1 MPWRWARPFTIAL
14 TGSST
19 RCSPGSS
26 GEPAMTDL
34 HGQVA
39 LVTGASR
46 GIGQAIAIRLGQLG
60 ASVAVNYSRDA
71 AGASQTV
78 SSIEAAGSLAIGV
91 PADVSK
97 PAEVKTLFQACQ
109 ARFGG
114 VDIVVANAGVDE
126 PGGVIIDVTEA
137 DYDRMYAV
145 NARGAFF
152 TLQQAARSVRDGGSI
167 IYIGS
172 SSTLSPAAGF
182 GLYASSKL
190 APAVVV
196 RALAQEIGAPAR
208 QRPAS
213 PPGCRVARRPP
224 RPAHGRRDRQRPR
237 PVGRR
242 GRQRADHPRRP
253 GRGRPPSRQAGPLR
267 GQLRDRCRSRRHH
280 PQGTRPAQ
288 ARRSCG
294 SRADRPEAGRLASP
308 AGRAEG

>member
-1 MPWRWARPFTIAL
+1 
-14 TGSST
+14 
-19 RCSPGSS
+19 
-26 GEPAMTDL
+26 MTDL

-60 ASVAVNYSRDA
+60 ASVAVSYSRDA

-91 PADVSK
+91 RADVSK
-97 PAEVKTLFQACQ
+97 PAEVETLFQACQ

-182 GLYASSKL
+182 GLYASSKF

-196 RALAQEIGAPAR
+196 RALAQEIGA
-208 QRPAS
+208 
-213 PPGCRVARRPP
+213 
-224 RPAHGRRDRQRPR
+224 
-237 PVGRR
+237 
-242 GRQRADHPRRP
+242 RAVTVNAVIPTATD
-253 GRGRPPSRQAGPLR
+253 GAGYFIGAGPDDPIR
-267 GQLRDRCRSRRHH
+267 VMTQHWS
-280 PQGTRPAQ
+280 PI
-288 ARRSCG
+288 G
-294 SRADRPEAGRLASP
+294 SRMGSVNDVADVVEFFVGNLSRWVSGQQLLVSGGAPS
-308 AGRAEG
+308 